1 MENKHYLYN
10 FNYHEYEMSL
20 CAIELRTLFGEDM
33 SEKVFIS
40 KVMEDPSVSSYLKN
54 RLEISVQ
61 ADSFEELLMGI
72 ETDEDLVFGRRIEY
86 LQLMSDDPYVGQKKD
101 YYRKIAECLY
111 KRTDEVV
118 SQEYYTKVSDL
129 YGITF
134 YKGKW
139 YFGSLLKNNNKWLAH
154 NSRPYSYSISLK
166 INMAKVLVN
175 IAGQGDRSRKL
186 LDPLCGAGTVLL
198 EAAFAGYDIVGSDIN
213 QRIVWHCL
221 DNLAHFG
228 YDVEVDSK
236 AIESIHETYDGV
248 ILDLPYDLFTASSKE
263 EQQDIIHH
271 GKRLAKRVVII
282 SSKDISEMLAQES
295 IKVIDS
301 CIVRKNL
308 KRDFA
313 RYIWVCEG
321 HAI

>member
-1 MENKHYLYN
+1 MENTRYLYN
-10 FNYHEYEMSL
+10 LNYHEYELSL
-20 CAIELRTLFGEDM
+20 SAIELRSLFARDIK
-33 SEKVFIS
+33 EKVFFS
-40 KVMEDPSVSSYLKN
+40 EVAEDPSISPYLKN
-54 RLEISVQ
+54 RLEISVE
-61 ADSFEELLMGI
+61 ANTFEDLLIGI
-72 ETDEDLVFGRRIEY
+72 EENDQLVFGKRIEY
-86 LQLMSDDPYVGQKKD
+86 LKLMDDDPYVKHKKS
-101 YYRKIAECLY
+101 YYRQIAECLY
-111 KRTDEVV
+111 KRSSEVV

-129 YGITF
+129 YGLTF
-134 YKGKW
+134 YNGKW
-139 YFGSLLKNNNKWLAH
+139 YFGSLIKNNNKWLAH
-154 NSRPYSYSISLK
+154 NNRPYSYSISLK

-175 IAGQGDRSRKL
+175 IVGQGDRSRKL

-221 DNLAHFG
+221 DNLAYFG
-228 YDVEVDSK
+228 YDVKVDSK

-263 EQQDIIHH
+263 EQQHIIHY
-271 GKRLAKRVVII
+271 GKKLAKRVVII
-282 SSKDISEMLAQES
+282 SSEDISEMLAQES
-295 IKVIDS
+295 IKVTDS

-321 HAI
+321 HAT